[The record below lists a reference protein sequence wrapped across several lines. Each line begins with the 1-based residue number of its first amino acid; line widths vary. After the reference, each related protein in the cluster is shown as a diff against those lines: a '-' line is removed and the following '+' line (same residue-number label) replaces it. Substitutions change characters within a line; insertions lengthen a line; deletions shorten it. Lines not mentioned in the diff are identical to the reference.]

1 MQISHKN
8 LEIVRERER
17 ERESY
22 ILNQV
27 RAKKVSH

>member
-17 ERESY
+17 ESY
-22 ILNQV
+22 ILDQV